1 MCCIK
6 YVANFIYF
14 HFLWTRCG
22 YQMYLLPLPL
32 SQVDH
37 SNLLFSS
44 AAPPLSSHQVREVSE
59 GAAHMC
65 MVRLAMSWRSPPPPF
80 SQVFS

>member
-1 MCCIK
+1 MLCIK
-6 YVANFIYF
+6 YVAKFYL
-14 HFLWTRCG
+14 FLFLMARCG

-44 AAPPLSSHQVREVSE
+44 ATPPLSSHQVREVSG

-65 MVRLAMSWRSPPPPF
+65 MVRLAMSWRSPPP
-80 SQVFS
+80 QVFS